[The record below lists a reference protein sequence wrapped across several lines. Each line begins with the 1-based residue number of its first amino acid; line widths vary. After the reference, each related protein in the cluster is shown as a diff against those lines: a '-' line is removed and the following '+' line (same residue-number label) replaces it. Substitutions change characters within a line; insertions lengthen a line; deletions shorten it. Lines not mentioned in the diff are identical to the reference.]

1 MPPRPG
7 YCRHRLFRQKGDPG
21 QSWGLIHEL
30 LVEKA
35 QAFRKGPL
43 LSVNAKPL
51 LGNGL
56 LSGPNDLNKR
66 QRRVISPVFA
76 HKKVADY
83 APIVTDYTQRRVQSW
98 EHGAALD
105 VPAEM
110 TAITLGIIGEMLLSA
125 DLLDTSDDVGN
136 AITTLMNFAIDEQRD
151 PLRAVLS
158 LPRALP
164 ALLFLNRTLY
174 RRIEERR
181 RNGEGEAG
189 DEVDLLSR
197 LLFATDDATGGPY
210 MSDR

>member
-1 MPPRPG
+1 MFRKNSADFQS
-7 YCRHRLFRQKGDPG
+7 HRTLAPFDAGADQDISDIVFFGKKATLVNHG
-21 QSWGLIHEL
+21 GLIHEL

-110 TAITLGIIGEMLLSA
+110 TAITLGSSA
-125 DLLDTSDDVGN
+125 RCSSPPIFSTH
-136 AITTLMNFAIDEQRD
+136 
-151 PLRAVLS
+151 
-158 LPRALP
+158 
-164 ALLFLNRTLY
+164 RTMS
-174 RRIEERR
+174 
-181 RNGEGEAG
+181 GTP
-189 DEVDLLSR
+189 SR
-197 LLFATDDATGGPY
+197 P
-210 MSDR
+210 

>member
-1 MPPRPG
+1 
-7 YCRHRLFRQKGDPG
+7 
-21 QSWGLIHEL
+21 
-30 LVEKA
+30 
-35 QAFRKGPL
+35 
-43 LSVNAKPL
+43 
-51 LGNGL
+51 
-56 LSGPNDLNKR
+56 
-66 QRRVISPVFA
+66 
-76 HKKVADY
+76 
-83 APIVTDYTQRRVQSW
+83 
-98 EHGAALD
+98 
-105 VPAEM
+105 
-110 TAITLGIIGEMLLSA
+110 MLLSA

-189 DEVDLLSR
+189 DEADLLSR

-210 MSDR
+210 MSDRLIRDEAMTIFLAGLETVAMSLTWSSFFWQAMQARRNAQGQRWMPLWETGTSPTFRTCRVCRIFSRSSRRRCACIRPRISSHGRLWNR